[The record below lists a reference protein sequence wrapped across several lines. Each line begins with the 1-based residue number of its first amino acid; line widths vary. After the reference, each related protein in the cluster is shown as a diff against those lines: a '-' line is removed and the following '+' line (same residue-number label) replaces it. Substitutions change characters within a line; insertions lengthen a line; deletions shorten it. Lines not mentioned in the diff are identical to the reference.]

1 MSNIYKD
8 AMREGSDAYEVAMRK
23 ADNDHRVAME
33 NAVAAYR
40 AAKAAYEN
48 RPQEVKDAE
57 FQEAVESA
65 AAKTALA
72 NAAPY
77 VQDTDLAAIESRAQ
91 NRYDR
96 LLYRGGAGSPKAHA
110 AYAEWMAA
118 RTARAAQDAELEAEN
133 KRLRS
138 EIEALVSEGYPITQ
152 PAPDLTLLES
162 RAQNRFDRILYRGG
176 AGSPKAHAAYAEW
189 MAARTARAA
198 QDAQDATKASEGHTG
213 IKPAL
218 AIDWRNVGPLNEPD
232 RTNPNEPSYLHIP
245 F

>member
-1 MSNIYKD
+1 MSNFPDRLREFDMEIDADRDRWQRQVIVRKD
-8 AMREGSDAYEVAMRK
+8 AR
-23 ADNDHRVAME
+23 
-33 NAVAAYR
+33 
-40 AAKAAYEN
+40 
-48 RPQEVKDAE
+48 
-57 FQEAVESA
+57 
-65 AAKTALA
+65 
-72 NAAPY
+72 
-77 VQDTDLAAIESRAQ
+77 I
-91 NRYDR
+91 
-96 LLYRGGAGSPKAHA
+96 
-110 AYAEWMAA
+110 
-118 RTARAAQDAELEAEN
+118 AELEAEN